1 MPKFIKAHF
10 GVCNATGKASAWM
23 MHLTLY
29 LNGSSCFSQFIT
41 LWPVSFCPQAI
52 VYVSINFNPDSIVF
66 DFLTA
71 LIPAI
76 QSCFLNSQIRDSVHR
91 KLIKLGLRKKPVQEW
106 MTDDRLPL
114 WNVHNVRISTND
126 NLELWH
132 NELNKK
138 AGKSHVKFYELF
150 QLLIVEQGVVETLIN
165 YLRVYQIYVEMQR
178 WVVVYTSECTSGR
191 RLLEQY
197 LEVSAVSEDLMYL
210 IPEVSGGCA
219 LRPVRI
225 VS

>member
-150 QLLIVEQGVVETLIN
+150 QLLIVEQGVV
-165 YLRVYQIYVEMQR
+165 RVYQIYVEMQR
-178 WVVVYTSECTSGR
+178 RVVVYTSECTSGR

>member
-1 MPKFIKAHF
+1 MSKWKHSTDKLWTLFPNSAKRLLKLPERYQDQKILDQLTTSK
-10 GVCNATGKASAWM
+10 VLATGKATAWM

-52 VYVSINFNPDSIVF
+52 VYVS
-66 DFLTA
+66 
-71 LIPAI
+71 
-76 QSCFLNSQIRDSVHR
+76 
-91 KLIKLGLRKKPVQEW
+91 QEW

-138 AGKSHVKFYELF
+138 AGKSHVKDFASGCLR
-150 QLLIVEQGVVETLIN
+150 
-165 YLRVYQIYVEMQR
+165 RVYQIYFEMQR
-178 WVVVYTSECTSGR
+178 RVVVYTSECTSGR

-210 IPEVSGGCA
+210 IPEV
-219 LRPVRI
+219 I
-225 VS
+225 